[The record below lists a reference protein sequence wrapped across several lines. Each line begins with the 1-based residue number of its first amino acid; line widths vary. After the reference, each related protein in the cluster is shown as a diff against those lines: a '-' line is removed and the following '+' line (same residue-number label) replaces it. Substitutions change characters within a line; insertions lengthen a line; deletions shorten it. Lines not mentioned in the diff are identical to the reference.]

1 MPQCRAAA
9 MRFWRGSQG
18 KYNALSTPPG
28 VPSASVGR
36 GRRMKTL
43 KDIGTM
49 TISNRALALAAAAL
63 ALTFAGPAAA
73 QDDYDQGKTGPQL
86 FASDCGICH
95 EAPRGLMKT
104 VNPSGLQSFL
114 SEHYNASSHVA
125 ARIAATTAAYPTTV
139 DQAAPGPAP
148 ASSRAA
154 KKPKGAEAAKSG
166 DKSAGEKKPDAKAS
180 DAKPSDAKASD
191 TKPADSGT
199 SDKP

>member
-1 MPQCRAAA
+1 
-9 MRFWRGSQG
+9 
-18 KYNALSTPPG
+18 
-28 VPSASVGR
+28 
-36 GRRMKTL
+36 
-43 KDIGTM
+43 M

-95 EAPRGLMKT
+95 ESPRGLMKT

-114 SEHYNASSHVA
+114 SEHYTASSQVA
-125 ARIAATTAAYPTTV
+125 ASIAAYLTSV
-139 DQAAPGPAP
+139 DQGAPGPAP
-148 ASSRAA
+148 ARARAA